1 MSYLRSLVSNL
12 TTLLLALVL
21 AVVVWAT
28 AVRANDPVETR
39 NLEIDVDTVGQPADA
54 TLVGNPPESAIITL
68 QGPASALDKISPFD
82 YVGIIDLSNVPFGE
96 TEVPIEVQ
104 GGQEQVDVE
113 SIFPATAQIQME
125 QIVTREIP
133 VNLQVRGEVARG
145 HRTGDIRVEPEI
157 VQITGPAPRVNQLA
171 ESRVTVFLDDARED
185 ITESRRLTYYDVDG
199 NVESVIGLT
208 VNPAEVEVII
218 PVVEL
223 AGFAEKPV
231 TVNFVG
237 EPAPGYRLLDVKVEP
252 SSVQVT
258 GSPAQ
263 IDELRV
269 QTESVDISGLDES
282 ESRSVILDLP
292 NGVEMVEVQPV
303 VVTVEIEPILSSDV
317 VQRPVE
323 VRALGEDLEAVI
335 DPEEIRVFLFGPLPV
350 LDSLAEEDVRVTV
363 DLLNLVTGTHVLEPF
378 VSVSAEEIE
387 VRSTQPAQI
396 TAIITGSI
404 TNTDS
409 LTETLPVTVS
419 LSHSAVVSVLDGS
432 NSYPSQ
438 LLSVPPS
445 PVALQPRIPLVAQ
458 RASDR

>member
-12 TTLLLALVL
+12 TTLLLALIL

-54 TLVGNPPESAIITL
+54 TLVGSPPESAIVTL
-68 QGPASALDKISPFD
+68 QGSASALDKISPFD

-104 GGQEQVDVE
+104 GGQEQVDIE
-113 SIFPATAQIQME
+113 SVFPATAQIQME
-125 QIVTREIP
+125 QLVTREIP

-145 HRTGDIRVEPEI
+145 HRVGDVRIEPKTI
-157 VQITGPAPRVNQLA
+157 QISGPAPRVSQLA
-171 ESRVTVFLDDARED
+171 ESRVTVFVDDARED
-185 ITESRRLTYYDVDG
+185 ITELRRLTFYDVEG

-218 PVVEL
+218 PVIEL

-237 EPAPGYRLLDVKVEP
+237 EPARGYRLLDVKVEP

-258 GSPAQ
+258 GSPAL
-263 IDELRV
+263 IDALRV
-269 QTESVDISGLDES
+269 QTEPVDISGLDES
-282 ESRSVILDLP
+282 ESRRVTLDLP
-292 NGVEMVEVQPV
+292 SGVERVEVQPV
-303 VVTVEIEPILSSDV
+303 VVTLEIEPILSSDV
-317 VQRPVE
+317 VRRPVE
-323 VRALGEDLEAVI
+323 VRALGADLEAVI
-335 DPEEIRVFLFGPLPV
+335 EPEEVRVFLFGPLPV

-378 VSVSAEEIE
+378 VSVSAEEVE

-404 TNTDS
+404 TGTDS
-409 LTETLPVTVS
+409 LTETLPLTVS
-419 LSHSAVVSVLDGS
+419 LSYTEVVSVLDGS
-432 NSYPSQ
+432 NSFPSE
-438 LLSVPPS
+438 LLLVTRSV
-445 PVALQPRIPLVAQ
+445 VALRPRTPSVAL
-458 RASDR
+458 RDSDR

>member
-12 TTLLLALVL
+12 TTLLLALIL

-39 NLEIDVDTVGQPADA
+39 NLEIDVDIVGQPADA
-54 TLVGNPPESAIITL
+54 TLVGSPPESAIVTL
-68 QGPASALDKISPFD
+68 QGSASALDKISPFD

-104 GGQEQVDVE
+104 GGQEQVDIE
-113 SIFPATAQIQME
+113 SVFPATAQIQME
-125 QIVTREIP
+125 QLVTREIP

-145 HRTGDIRVEPEI
+145 HRVGDVRIEPETI
-157 VQITGPAPRVNQLA
+157 QISGPAPRVSQLA
-171 ESRVTVFLDDARED
+171 ESRVTVFVDDARED
-185 ITESRRLTYYDVDG
+185 ITELRRLTFYDVDG

-218 PVVEL
+218 PVIEL

-237 EPAPGYRLLDVKVEP
+237 EPARGYRLLDVKVEP

-258 GSPAQ
+258 GSPAL
-263 IDELRV
+263 IDALRV
-269 QTESVDISGLDES
+269 QTEPVDISGLDES
-282 ESRSVILDLP
+282 ESRRVTLDLP
-292 NGVEMVEVQPV
+292 SGVERVEVQPV
-303 VVTVEIEPILSSDV
+303 VVTLEIEPILSSDV
-317 VQRPVE
+317 VRRPVE

-335 DPEEIRVFLFGPLPV
+335 EPEEVRVFLFGPLPV

-378 VSVSAEEIE
+378 VSVSAEEVE

-404 TNTDS
+404 TGTDS
-409 LTETLPVTVS
+409 LTETLPLTVS
-419 LSHSAVVSVLDGS
+419 LSYTEVVSVLDGS
-432 NSYPSQ
+432 NSFPSE
-438 LLSVPPS
+438 LLLVTRSA
-445 PVALQPRIPLVAQ
+445 VALRPRTPLVAL
-458 RASDR
+458 RDSNR

>member
-445 PVALQPRIPLVAQ
+445 PVALQPRNPLVAQ